1 MELGFLKPIVSSRI
15 KFDIRDNLCM
25 RNKPNISNI
34 EKLFLDSI
42 DVKKEIL
49 QNESLNI
56 LASMGDEIVRAIT
69 NGSKMMLCGNGGS
82 AADAQH
88 LAAEMLVRLRPDNNR
103 EGIPAL
109 ALAQDVSTLTACGN
123 DFGYDVLYERMVNS
137 LGKSGDVLIAI
148 TTSGNS
154 ENIIRAMKAAK
165 EENIIVYGFLGSGG
179 GKAVG
184 FCDESFVVPS
194 NDTGRIQES
203 HITAGHALME
213 YIEDKLIAENFLHV
227 QN

>member
-1 MELGFLKPIVSSRI
+1 MQDTL
-15 KFDIRDNLCM
+15 D
-25 RNKPNISNI
+25 ISNI
-34 EKLFLDSI
+34 EKLFLESI

-49 QNESLNI
+49 NNESLAI
-56 LASMGDEIVRAIT
+56 LAAMGNKIVKAIT
-69 NGSKMMLCGNGGS
+69 NGNKIMLCGNGGS

-109 ALAQDVSTLTACGN
+109 ALAQDISTLTACGN

-154 ENIIRAMKAAK
+154 ENIIRAMKAAQK
-165 EENIIVYGFLGSGG
+165 ENITVYGFLGSGG
-179 GKAVG
+179 GAAVG
-184 FCDESFVVPS
+184 FCDESFIVPS
-194 NDTGRIQES
+194 NNTGRIQES

-213 YIEDKLIAENFLHV
+213 YVEDKLIDENYLHL